1 MISSV
6 KLKDCCPGILF
17 SIKIW
22 KGKLLMRIRI
32 RIYFCLAVQQIGF
45 KLKTQHSNKLRSN
58 GSILSAGEM
67 AIEGKICVLNLLE

>member
-1 MISSV
+1 
-6 KLKDCCPGILF
+6 
-17 SIKIW
+17 
-22 KGKLLMRIRI
+22 MRIRI

-67 AIEGKICVLNLLE
+67 AIEGKICVLNLIE